1 MLSLQETTVFIS
13 CTTLIKEVKLCVD
26 ASKHPPLDALLDN
39 LVNHKIA
46 AEEAVKHLQT
56 LVGTPL
62 VQQVQHSL
70 KPDHILW
77 PHLSL
82 SLSALSP
89 RPHLVHA
96 SHPSCDSFPGGYVRE
111 ECKDGCAATR
121 VA

>member
-56 LVGTPL
+56 LVGTTL
-62 VQQVQHSL
+62 VQQVQQSATARHSL
-70 KPDHILW
+70 RP
-77 PHLSL
+77 PLSL
-82 SLSALSP
+82 PPLLSSA
-89 RPHLVHA
+89 
-96 SHPSCDSFPGGYVRE
+96 
-111 ECKDGCAATR
+111 
-121 VA
+121 